1 MFERNIDFKIN
12 NQTTLAKLIMF
23 NRRRGDEAE
32 RITVQSIILLIET
45 TNRAGVNPKNPY
57 VFARSSFDSVNP
69 IRSSDSLR
77 KLSGECGVTKAANIT
92 STNLRKH
99 VASVS
104 QILNLEEKLFG
115 NHGRL
120 SLT

>member
-69 IRSSDSLR
+69 IRSSDSL
-77 KLSGECGVTKAANIT
+77 GECGVTKAANIT

-99 VASVS
+99 VATVS
-104 QILNLEEKLFG
+104 KILNLEEKLFG

>member
-12 NQTTLAKLIMF
+12 NQATLAKLIMF

-69 IRSSDSLR
+69 IRSWIVLENYQENVALQ
-77 KLSGECGVTKAANIT
+77 KL
-92 STNLRKH
+92 
-99 VASVS
+99 
-104 QILNLEEKLFG
+104 QI
-115 NHGRL
+115 
-120 SLT
+120 